1 MIARLTVH
9 PEGGTMG
16 RNLWAVSFAF
26 YFFFLVSFP
35 SSSSKLGVFLGFL
48 KILTQMSD
56 SFPYSPFLPGGFY
69 FEQFFSSWVLQ
80 PSPLSPVSSLQ
91 LRGRALASL
100 QQPPASAGSFE
111 GTLGLKE

>member
-1 MIARLTVH
+1 
-9 PEGGTMG
+9 MG
-16 RNLWAVSFAF
+16 WNLWTVSFA
-26 YFFFLVSFP
+26 FFLVSFP
-35 SSSSKLGVFLGFL
+35 SSSSKLRVFLGFL

-91 LRGRALASL
+91 LCGRALASL
-100 QQPPASAGSFE
+100 QQPPASPGSFE